1 MIPSG
6 RNLGESLLVP
16 FEFLKEGTKELIKR
30 EPEST
35 RDAARY
41 FVKRVINKLQKG
53 SRITLTNNEVKILE
67 K

>member
-41 FVKRVINKLQKG
+41 FVKRVINKL
-53 SRITLTNNEVKILE
+53 
-67 K
+67 